1 MSTLFSLGTP
11 MIQALGWTLLH
22 SIWQALLVY
31 GCLKAVLYLWPDASA
46 RTKYNLSFL
55 SMAGIFGWFCI
66 TLWEQ
71 VSAAREW
78 SYQLVYDTEAVM
90 EAPPMASV
98 MGSEASVPADIF
110 PHLEVC
116 FPLLVAF
123 YVAGVAVMLIK
134 LLVDVRQLY
143 SIKTRQVKPAEVI
156 QAAHL
161 PKLLLL
167 LGISRPVQ
175 VMVSEYLQVPVMIG
189 VLKPVILLPAVMLSQ
204 LSTEQLE
211 AILLHELAHIKRNDY
226 LLNIFQSIVE
236 TLLFFNP
243 FVWWISKNIRLERE
257 HCCDDLVVVHTA
269 PLHYAKALVALEE
282 YRFTSNSLAMAAADD
297 KHHLFH
303 RIKRIMEMKTKHLNY
318 SQRLLAM
325 LIIAGSLISIA
336 WLNPDT
342 RQEQDRPTL
351 SQGEQPVTDTV
362 APLTATA
369 GEREAP
375 AAPIAATP
383 AADVTPLPVT
393 DTVLPGGEKGT
404 APADDKTNWVVINN
418 EHGDSSF
425 TTINDSSFQYRFQKG
440 LDVRVNDVSNRPVKV
455 MVSPRQLKVNT
466 STNTN
471 IDWKKIDTEVETAL
485 NNIDWGKINQD
496 IARAKKNSNVSAAEM
511 RKQVD
516 AAVKQGLKSAQES
529 MRKDMKG
536 LQRELAFVQR
546 DLANIDFRGVSD
558 DALKGLDFDKL
569 SEETRKGLKEAR
581 AQSQAAM
588 QKAFSE
594 MKRLQDERHDE
605 INHPFRDLAINGR
618 AGRVLIHHNN
628 KDIDYKD
635 MIAQL
640 KGERLIET
648 DRSFSIKFKDEQLY
662 INGDKQPEDI
672 KRRYRRYL
680 DNVKSLTIKGNKSNL
695 SISVSK

>member
-71 VSAAREW
+71 VAAAREW
-78 SYQLVYDTEAVM
+78 GYQLVYDAEAVI
-90 EAPPMASV
+90 ASQPVASV
-98 MGSEASVPADIF
+98 VIHETPVPESIF
-110 PHLEVC
+110 PHLAVC
-116 FPLLVAF
+116 FPLLVAL

-143 SIKTRQVKPAEVI
+143 YIKTRQVSIAETI
-156 QAAHL
+156 QSAYL
-161 PKLLLL
+161 PKLAAV
-167 LGISRPVQ
+167 LGISRSVQ

-189 VLKPVILLPAVMLSQ
+189 VLKPVILLPVAMLSQ

-257 HCCDDLVVVHTA
+257 HCCDDLVVAHTA
-269 PLHYAKALVALEE
+269 HPLHYAKALVALEE

-297 KHHLFH
+297 KQHLFH

-336 WLNPDT
+336 WLNPDH
-342 RQEQDRPTL
+342 RQEKKDIPTPAL
-351 SQGEQPVTDTV
+351 HEQVVTDTV
-362 APLTATA
+362 APAIATA
-369 GEREAP
+369 GERSTAADAP
-375 AAPIAATP
+375 APVAVVP
-383 AADVTPLPVT
+383 ALAVT
-393 DTVLPGGEKGT
+393 DTVLPRSEKAA
-404 APADDKTNWVVINN
+404 APADTYTNDGIFIKSD
-418 EHGDSSF
+418 GDSSF
-425 TTINDSSFQYRFQKG
+425 RVLGDSSIQLRFQKR
-440 LDVRVNDVSNRPVKV
+440 LDRITNDANKQTSRVVVT
-455 MVSPRQLKVNT
+455 PRLMNINT
-466 STNTN
+466 NNN
-471 IDWKKIDTEVETAL
+471 IDWEKIDTEVEAAL

-496 IARAKKNSNVSAAEM
+496 IARAKKDANVDAAEV
-511 RKQVD
+511 RRRVD
-516 AAVKQGLKSAQES
+516 AAVKQGLRSAKES
-529 MRKDMKG
+529 MKKVDMKG
-536 LQRELAFVQR
+536 LQRELALVQR
-546 DLANIDFRGVSD
+546 DLAGIDFRRISD
-558 DALKGLDFDKL
+558 DAMKGVDFDKL
-569 SEETRKGLKEAR
+569 SAETRKSLKEAQ
-581 AQSQAAM
+581 AQSQEAIR
-588 QKAFSE
+588 KAFDE
-594 MKRLQDERHDE
+594 MKKGQEAMRNDPNLR
-605 INHPFRDLAINGR
+605 FRDLAFNGK
-618 AGRVLIHHNN
+618 AGHVVVLRDNN

-635 MIAQL
+635 MIEQL
-640 KGERLIET
+640 KGERLIDT
-648 DRSFSIKFKDEQLY
+648 DRSFSVKLRGGQLY
-662 INGDKQPEDI
+662 INGDKQSEDV
-672 KRRYRRYL
+672 KQRYHRYI
-680 DNVKSLTIKGNKSNL
+680 DNVKSLTISGSKSSL